1 MFHTQ
6 MRTMSRYQ
14 FSGLFPRRLSFGAP
28 LMRIN
33 VLIAFFLVVTSFHV
47 TARAQSATPSPE
59 SEEITRLKEQKTRAE
74 LEKDIAV
81 AEKAKF
87 DAQFPKPSTS
97 PLSGETKVESA
108 TIESDMVSYFSMANA
123 ANDLV
128 RALRESGRPIR
139 RLAIYSKPDID
150 LMLNYN
156 VTTNQIELVRKQ
168 YCRMLRQ
175 HPNCPEGLE
184 TGSNRNK
191 LMMER
196 SPASAPAVKAILG
209 SMLGAFVD
217 MTALLRTNVT
227 VQGHTTDIG
236 ESALVS
242 EVFRAIRSKGGLNQ
256 TELFY
261 PAAFPPNIDAHT
273 TSEILGKLE
282 ELFELKATTA
292 GLTQGLDDN
301 LKKIKKT
308 TTKIEELEARID
320 EIKVEQKKAQDELN
334 AIIQTQRVY
343 GRRTPFEAYQRRQ
356 ELTKL
361 TADLSKDL
369 YHANK
374 ELDEKK
380 LSLKD
385 LEIKQA
391 GLLARLAS
399 GLQTSDTEETI
410 AKLKLLNE
418 RFNQFVATLVKVEA
432 TTGINS
438 LTAFIRAENLRQVLD
453 GPEAY
458 WLQLAV
464 VKAGGNNRIKSNLV
478 TDIFTGGSR
487 ISHSGGVIVQYNL
500 YDLKGK
506 SIVSDTLTQ
515 YAGYVKAG
523 KIKQLP
529 NPNTVDVSVTDEEA
543 KEAKQKAGPRDT
555 RVARRQY

>member
-1 MFHTQ
+1 MSHTQ
-6 MRTMSRYQ
+6 MRTISRYQ
-14 FSGLFPRRLSFGAP
+14 FSGRFSRGLSSGAL
-28 LMRIN
+28 LMRVN
-33 VLIAFFLVVTSFHV
+33 LLIAFFLVVTSFHL
-47 TARAQSATPSPE
+47 TARAQTATSSPE

-97 PLSGETKVESA
+97 PLSGETKVEGA

-128 RALRESGRPIR
+128 RALRQSGRPIR

-168 YCRMLRQ
+168 YCRMLKQ
-175 HPNCPEGLE
+175 HPKCPETFE
-184 TGSNRNK
+184 IGSAERK
-191 LMMER
+191 SRLMVN
-196 SPASAPAVKAILG
+196 PAAGAQIAG

-227 VQGHTTDIG
+227 VQGHTIDIG

-308 TTKIEELEARID
+308 TTKIEELEGKID
-320 EIKVEQKKAQDELN
+320 GIKVEQKKAQDELS

-361 TADLSKDL
+361 TADLSRDL
-369 YHANK
+369 YRANK

-399 GLQTSDTEETI
+399 GLQTSDIEETI

-418 RFNQFVATLVKVEA
+418 RFDQFVATLVKVEA

-453 GPEAY
+453 GPEGEGY

-487 ISHSGGVIVQYNL
+487 LSHSGGAIVQYNL
-500 YDLKGK
+500 YDLNGR
-506 SIVSDTLTQ
+506 SLVSDTLTE
-515 YAGYVKAG
+515 YSGYVKAG
-523 KIKQLP
+523 KIKQLA
-529 NPNTVDVSVTDEEA
+529 NPEMVDDRNENQV
-543 KEAKQKAGPRDT
+543 KRKAGPRDT
-555 RVARRQY
+555 RVARTPF